1 VEVSVGHLR
10 LLTWPPLALEV
21 NQVVLHTKPT
31 LSLQQLRVQPS
42 LAAALRGSLGLSSV
56 SLQDAE
62 LSQAALETL
71 ILLQKKKHDAQV
83 KQGLEPENPQ
93 NPPTFPDQ
101 LVFDHVTWVGN
112 HGDRSTVRGKLLL
125 ADQGWVEEALL
136 EVVQGTFK
144 GTRADVTRADDH
156 WLVNVAL
163 GGGTVKGT
171 VSLQQT
177 TQQPSAWTM
186 AGKLETRNVALTRVT
201 ASPTLSGELEADTV
215 LSGQAATLGGLLD
228 ALKTQ
233 SQFTVRHAVVHGIDL
248 ARAVSTVGLSRGG
261 QTPLDVL
268 AGQVS
273 SQGRVVQLSHL
284 VASSGALSAT
294 GNVRVDKNTAL
305 NGQVQVVL
313 GASTLGNAVGVPLA
327 VGGTLADPQV
337 SLTRSALLGAA
348 IGTAVMPGVGTGV
361 GASLGDRLGTGLKNL
376 FGK

>member
-1 VEVSVGHLR
+1 
-10 LLTWPPLALEV
+10 
-21 NQVVLHTKPT
+21 
-31 LSLQQLRVQPS
+31 
-42 LAAALRGSLGLSSV
+42 
-56 SLQDAE
+56 
-62 LSQAALETL
+62 
-71 ILLQKKKHDAQV
+71 
-83 KQGLEPENPQ
+83 
-93 NPPTFPDQ
+93 
-101 LVFDHVTWVGN
+101 
-112 HGDRSTVRGKLLL
+112 
-125 ADQGWVEEALL
+125 
-136 EVVQGTFK
+136 
-144 GTRADVTRADDH
+144 
-156 WLVNVAL
+156 
-163 GGGTVKGT
+163 
-171 VSLQQT
+171 
-177 TQQPSAWTM
+177 
-186 AGKLETRNVALTRVT
+186 
-201 ASPTLSGELEADTV
+201 
-215 LSGQAATLGGLLD
+215 
-228 ALKTQ
+228 
-233 SQFTVRHAVVHGIDL
+233 
-248 ARAVSTVGLSRGG
+248 VGLSRGG